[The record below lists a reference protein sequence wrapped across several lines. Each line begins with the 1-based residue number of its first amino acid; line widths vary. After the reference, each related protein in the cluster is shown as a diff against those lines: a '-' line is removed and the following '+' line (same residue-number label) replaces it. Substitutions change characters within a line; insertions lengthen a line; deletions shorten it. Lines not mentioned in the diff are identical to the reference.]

1 MSTLLDG
8 SLAGSPGA
16 GHLVGGPCGGLD
28 MDFPRRA
35 AALNMQREKQRWPVH
50 LEAAACSTELD

>member
-8 SLAGSPGA
+8 SLVGSPGA
-16 GHLVGGPCGGLD
+16 GHLVGGPCRGLD
-28 MDFPRRA
+28 TDFPGRA
-35 AALNMQREKQRWPVH
+35 AALNMQTEKQRWPVH